1 MRLSLADLR
10 REYTQTGLSENDVDS
25 DPLAQFQKWFQQCF
39 DAGVLEPNAGVLA
52 TATRS
57 GRPSARTMLLKGVDT
72 RGFSFFTNY
81 ESRKGKQLAEN
92 PQATLVF
99 PWLALERQVIV
110 SGAVTKLSREESE
123 AYFNVRPRGNR
134 LGAWTSRQ
142 SSVVGSR
149 TELEERLRAVESQ
162 YPGEAIP
169 TPPNWGGFLLAPD
182 EIEFWQ
188 GRPNRL
194 HHRLQYVK
202 TDAGVWRIQRLSP

>member
-10 REYTQTGLSENDVDS
+10 REYTQTGLSESDVDS

-194 HHRLQYVK
+194 HDRLQYVK

>member
-10 REYTQTGLSENDVDS
+10 REYTQTGLSESDVDS

-134 LGAWTSRQ
+134 LGAWASRQ

-194 HHRLQYVK
+194 HDRLQYVK